1 MRIRPPKKKSS
12 YLSPVG
18 RSLIIMRPM
27 LKHFCIFYHQ
37 ADRLESTYEILHILF
52 SQTGWFIPVKKAS
65 ILVTGRIVTLD

>member
-1 MRIRPPKKKSS
+1 
-12 YLSPVG
+12 
-18 RSLIIMRPM
+18 M

-65 ILVTGRIVTLD
+65 ILVTGRIITLD